1 MKNIFHNFFLYIK
14 MVNKDYQKR
23 KFSEKKHAKDTK
35 IFLKKRKIKH
45 KSRDKYENLP
55 KEKKAKTT

>member
-1 MKNIFHNFFLYIK
+1 
-14 MVNKDYQKR
+14 MVNKDYQKH

-35 IFLKKRKIKH
+35 IFLNKRKIKH

>member
-1 MKNIFHNFFLYIK
+1 
-14 MVNKDYQKR
+14 MVNKDYQKH